1 VLVYGVRNLGLGFVL
16 SATDHLRPRL
26 GWFGI
31 EREAPCDHGL
41 KLRKFIAFE
50 GTNIRKRF
58 IGCAKEVWIIYIAK
72 LMFE

>member
-1 VLVYGVRNLGLGFVL
+1 VPQTIYDPDWDGLV
-16 SATDHLRPRL
+16 
-26 GWFGI
+26 I

-41 KLRKFIAFE
+41 KLRKFVAYE
-50 GTNIRKRF
+50 GTNTGKRF

>member
-1 VLVYGVRNLGLGFVL
+1 VPQTIYDLDWDGL
-16 SATDHLRPRL
+16 A
-26 GWFGI
+26 I

-41 KLRKFIAFE
+41 KLRKFVAFE
-50 GTNIRKRF
+50 GTNTGKRF

>member
-1 VLVYGVRNLGLGFVL
+1 L
-16 SATDHLRPRL
+16 A
-26 GWFGI
+26 I

-41 KLRKFIAFE
+41 KLRKFVAFE
-50 GTNIRKRF
+50 GTNTEKRF